1 MLRVSKQTAER
12 KKKENKKRIVCR
24 HFLLGVC
31 VCVFVCECLR
41 ADHFLSTLAD
51 FLLLLLPTFCFH
63 FPCFFPCFFCVCVL
77 CSSTKF
83 IIAVLLL
90 SFLITSIIH
99 FWDGPMRMSRCKRQK
114 KRRTLSRFTFLN
126 VFSSLMT
133 EDIAK
138 SYESTMKSIFSN
150 HDGFLHR
157 HLKISVL

>member
-1 MLRVSKQTAER
+1 MNVESKQANSWT
-12 KKKENKKRIVCR
+12 KKKRKQKKNRLSAFPFGCVVYVCLYVNVCALTISWALWLIFYSFSCQ
-24 HFLLGVC
+24 HFAFIFH
-31 VCVFVCECLR
+31 VF
-41 ADHFLSTLAD
+41 F
-51 FLLLLLPTFCFH
+51 
-63 FPCFFPCFFCVCVL
+63 VCVL

-138 SYESTMKSIFSN
+138 SYESTTKSIFPN